1 MFNKRKGFLLLSAKR
16 KIIIQQ
22 KKIEYIKQS
31 PPPARQLLSVTQQ
44 SRTRQKFV
52 TLESG
57 LLSFGVE
64 HAINKFFRLYLYVE
78 TKKRNKS
85 LNHYSF
91 CYLKCNAD
99 SSNLDA
105 ANIIC
110 ESLAISDTLFF
121 YDSTDLKMDNN
132 NEQWETSEHFAS
144 WMQKKRRRIRVE
156 NENDFKGNL
165 KFFLFCIITWILIRV
180 GSGFGFLCCYCY
192 SSYETGLCIIVHTS
206 VSTLVVWTIVV
217 VVVVVVRCKYHRQCF
232 SDFHQF
238 SA

>member
-1 MFNKRKGFLLLSAKR
+1 MKAKAKTEDLHLHLFKSLFTTIGKIAECLVREKVFCYYQQKGKLLFNK
-16 KIIIQQ
+16 

-78 TKKRNKS
+78 TKKNKS

-132 NEQWETSEHFAS
+132 NEQ
-144 WMQKKRRRIRVE
+144 
-156 NENDFKGNL
+156 
-165 KFFLFCIITWILIRV
+165 
-180 GSGFGFLCCYCY
+180 
-192 SSYETGLCIIVHTS
+192 
-206 VSTLVVWTIVV
+206 
-217 VVVVVVRCKYHRQCF
+217 
-232 SDFHQF
+232 
-238 SA
+238 